1 VAPISRRE
9 FFRKT
14 ATDAA
19 VAGLLAATAVAELR
33 ANPFGWPIGCQTFP
47 VGKDIDKDF
56 PGTMKV
62 LADAGFER
70 IELCSPWYAEH
81 NFGFGSLNKYT
92 GSEFRKVLGD
102 VGLKCESSHVDMT
115 ELTPDKLPKTIA
127 WAKDI
132 GLTQM
137 MVPSLDG
144 PRNAT
149 MDQVKKLADDYN
161 KIGEQ
166 SARAGIQQGLH
177 TEGFELSM
185 VDGKRVFDILFDLLD
200 PKLVKFQFQVST
212 ITSGLVAADYFTQH
226 PGRFISMH
234 LQDLDMNAP
243 VPPPPPPADPAAGAP
258 AKGRGGRGGRPQKPI
273 GQGSIDWVKTFTAA
287 KVGGVTNY
295 FVEMNLELM
304 KASVPYL
311 KALKV

>member
-1 VAPISRRE
+1 MANLSRRE
-9 FFRKT
+9 FFEQ
-14 ATDAA
+14 AA
-19 VAGLLAATAVAELR
+19 LGGLLAATGVAELR
-33 ANPFGWPIGCQTFP
+33 ASPFGWPIGCQTFP

-70 IELCSPWYAEH
+70 IELCSPWYSEH
-81 NFGFGSLNKYT
+81 NFGFGSLNKIS
-92 GSEFRKVLGD
+92 GSEFRKILGD
-102 VGLKCESSHVDMT
+102 HGLKCESSHVDMT
-115 ELTPDKLPKTIA
+115 ELRGEQLPKLIA
-127 WAKDI
+127 WATER
-132 GLTQM
+132 GLTQII
-137 MVPSLDG
+137 VPSLDG
-144 PRNAT
+144 PRNPT
-149 MDQVKKLADDYN
+149 MDQVKTLADEYN
-161 KIGEQ
+161 KIAEQ
-166 SARAGIQQGLH
+166 SHKAGLQQGLH

-185 VDGKRVFDILFDLLD
+185 VDGKRVFDVLFGLLD

-243 VPPPPPPADPAAGAP
+243 VPPPDPAAS
-258 AKGRGGRGGRPQKPI
+258 GRGRGRGGRPAKPI
-273 GQGSIDWVKTFTAA
+273 GQGSIDWVKTFQAA
-287 KVGGVTNY
+287 KIGGVQNY

-311 KALKV
+311 RALKV